1 MLNSIK
7 KIPKKVSI
15 PLSIIAVIVFI
26 ITVVLLNLEKI
37 VEKVSARFIN
47 GRVVIE
53 DIDLSF
59 SKPVVKNITLYDDKN
74 NVLFNSPE
82 VTANISFKNLLK
94 GRIDELNVNSAVVN
108 VVRDKDGIINFT
120 KLSKTKSEE
129 KPKNPINKV
138 ITSNVRVNY
147 EDYTF
152 STKLERKVE
161 NINAIVTA
169 SKEKL
174 VETADIDI
182 KDKNI
187 ELKTLFKDESND
199 KLASLQG
206 ELRIDKFLLDKD
218 LLKSL
223 VNNKKMHF
231 SDINIISDLSFK
243 TDKTIKNTYIIGN
256 LDIISEFFRYDDI
269 DSNIKDIKLSSK
281 FNGRDGEANLGLNIF
296 GENKDF
302 SLIYKDEELNSVI
315 SFDRVDEN
323 ILNKII
329 PIREKKLDL
338 KNINIKDIKTIV
350 HYSDDRGLSIKTT
363 MKPNNSEFKDIEL
376 NDFNLYISSKSGKNN
391 LSARIL
397 TKVKGIPEN
406 IALSVE
412 NQKDN
417 TDIILALKSPIKDNI
432 IPDINIRGKIENQKD
447 ILKAN
452 IDSNIVDFNMD
463 YKKNK
468 KLAKIYG
475 NKFTINYDVDKKKL
489 TDGKGRIPFDI
500 YHTANYL
507 DFVAKNNKIE
517 IKELKLADKANKN
530 NYLIA
535 KGNANLDNGEFKI
548 DYEGKAASI
557 SRKIKEIDLILSFDG
572 KGKVENKNNILSS
585 QGQINDLSL
594 EYIGKIDKI
603 NGTYNFKKVG
613 KDIKANLDTK
623 IASIGYDKY
632 KFENFNLNVNY
643 SENQVKI
650 KDFSNNL
657 ISLKGDYDVKN
668 QKVKANLFVDRLT
681 NKDVVLDKV
690 EFVLENLKANVE
702 GDIKNLQGAVDL
714 GSTVVTL
721 PSKDFVK
728 ITGKASIK
736 NSIVN
741 ISGINLDNNLI
752 TGKYNLKDK
761 NLDLKVS
768 LSEKHLEKYYG
779 AKDLGYI
786 LYGQI
791 DVKGVAGKIKAIAKG
806 RATNFEKQLP
816 DLAYNIEYNAE
827 NYSDGIASIKDLDII
842 DRKYGDIL
850 GLAGEVNL
858 KEKTL
863 DIKNKHKQ
871 IDLAK
876 LQNILSNPDIR
887 GIVNADLVVD
897 GTLTDPKYKLNMSS
911 SRVSIKNFKINDIL
925 LDLTGDKEKASLNKL
940 NLDVY
945 KNLIVGNG
953 YYDIKNKTYN
963 VIVKSNDKIDVS
975 KFQSFLTPYGIENAK
990 GKIALNV
997 EINEKTE
1004 KGYIN
1009 LENISL
1015 DSSKAK
1021 LKLTNFS
1028 GPINFGQ
1035 RRIDVGALKAS
1046 LNDSPLVIDGFV
1058 DLANI
1063 SKLDKEDLIRT
1074 LPYKLHFK
1082 MNNFYYAYPEVI
1094 KISGSTE
1101 ITATNEEV
1109 YGNLIIKDATIYD
1122 IPNNYYRDFFSLLRE
1137 QLRRVRTDVPQTKK
1151 EDKDSRKAK
1160 EKTEEIKRILNK
1172 LMPIDFIVKTEK
1184 PILIDM
1190 DNFNIVVPEVYGKL
1204 YIDLNING
1212 KKGKYYLTGETE
1224 IKDGYFYVGT
1234 NEFQVDRALSVF
1246 NENVALPEI
1255 NPNIFFESTIEMD
1268 DEEYR
1273 FNTMGKLNQL
1283 RYEISSK
1290 TAKVGGDL
1298 SALIVNPNADEH
1310 IYSYGD
1316 GSEIFITFMKNLI
1329 AGQVGQI
1336 VFGST
1341 TRYIK
1346 RKLNLTKFVIR
1357 PEVKIYNEDNN
1368 VVNKRDGVTDNRGMN
1383 PEIYNVNV
1391 KLEAKD
1397 NIYKDKLF
1405 WKASVRI
1412 IGTGKEAIKNQTMKV
1427 DSKVR
1432 EYDVGLEYKVDDSK
1446 TIEIGVGT
1454 VPDKYRTD
1462 ENKDYRKPNYHIGFK
1477 FRKRYRDFSE
1487 IFSF

>member
-7 KIPKKVSI
+7 KIPKKFSI
-15 PLSIIAVIVFI
+15 PLFIFAVIVFI
-26 ITVVLLNLEKI
+26 ITAVLLNLEKI
-37 VEKVSARFIN
+37 IEKVSSRFIN

-82 VTANISFKNLLK
+82 VTANISFKNLTK
-94 GRIDELNVNSAVVN
+94 GRIDELKVNSAVVN
-108 VVRDKDGIINFT
+108 VVRDKDGVINFT

-129 KPKNPINKV
+129 KPKNPLNKV
-138 ITSNVRVNY
+138 VVSNVRVNY

-152 STKLERKVE
+152 PTKLERKIE
-161 NINAIVTA
+161 NINAVVTA
-169 SKEKL
+169 NKEKL
-174 VETADIDI
+174 VETADI
-182 KDKNI
+182 NI
-187 ELKTLFKDESND
+187 EDENIQLETHFKDESND
-199 KLASLQG
+199 KVASLQG
-206 ELRIDKFLLDKD
+206 ELRVDKFLLDKD

-223 VNNKKMHF
+223 VNNKKIHF
-231 SDINIISDLSFK
+231 SDVNIISDLSFK

-256 LDIISEFFRYDDI
+256 LDIISDFFRYDDI
-269 DSNIKDIKLSSK
+269 DSDIKDIKLSGK

-338 KNINIKDIKTIV
+338 KNINIEDIKTIV
-350 HYSDDRGLSIKTT
+350 HYSDNRGLSIKTT
-363 MKPNNSEFKDIEL
+363 MKPNNSEYKGIEL
-376 NDFNLYISSKSGKNN
+376 NDFNLYISSKAGKNN

-397 TKVKGIPEN
+397 TKIKGITEN

-412 NQKDN
+412 NQKTN
-417 TDIILALKSPIKDNI
+417 TDIILALKSPVKDNI

-447 ILKAN
+447 ILKAD

-463 YKKNK
+463 YQKDK

-489 TDGKGRIPFDI
+489 TDGKGKIPFEI
-500 YHTANYL
+500 YHTGNYL
-507 DFVAKNNKIE
+507 DFIAKDNKIE
-517 IKELKLADKANKN
+517 IKELKLADKSNKN
-530 NYLIA
+530 NTFIA

-548 DYEGKAASI
+548 DYEGNSTSI
-557 SRKIKEIDLILSFDG
+557 KRKVKENDLILSFDG
-572 KGKVENKNNILSS
+572 KGKIENKNNILSS
-585 QGQINDLSL
+585 QGQINDLSF
-594 EYIGKIDKI
+594 EYIGKIEKI
-603 NGTYNFKKVG
+603 NGTYDLKKVREN
-613 KDIKANLDTK
+613 IEANVDTK

-632 KFENFNLNVNY
+632 NFKNFNLNVNY
-643 SENQVKI
+643 SGNQVKI

-657 ISLKGDYDVKN
+657 ISLKGNYDVKN
-668 QKVKANLFVDRLT
+668 EKVNANLSVNRIT
-681 NKDVVLDKV
+681 NKDVAFDKA

-702 GDIKNLQGAVDL
+702 GDVKNLQGTVDL
-714 GSTVVTL
+714 GSTVITL
-721 PSKDFVK
+721 PNGDFIK
-728 ITGKASIK
+728 ITGNASIK

-761 NLDLKVS
+761 NLDLKLS

-779 AKDLGYI
+779 GKDLGYM

-791 DVKGVAGKIKAIAKG
+791 DVKGIAGKIKAIAKG
-806 RATNFEKQLP
+806 RATNFEKKLP
-816 DLAYNIEYNAE
+816 DLAYNVEYNAE
-827 NYSDGIASIKDLDII
+827 NYTDGIVSINGLDII
-842 DRKYGDIL
+842 DKKYGDLFGVKGQI
-850 GLAGEVNL
+850 NL

-863 DIKNKHKQ
+863 DIRNKNKQ
-871 IDLAK
+871 MDLVK
-876 LQNILSNPDIR
+876 LQGILDNPNIR
-887 GIVNADLVVD
+887 GIVNTDLVVNGNFD
-897 GTLTDPKYKLNMSS
+897 NPSYKLNISS
-911 SRVSIKNFKINDIL
+911 SEVSIKTFKINDIL
-925 LDLTGDKEKASLNKL
+925 IDLTGDKEKADLNKL

-963 VIVKSNDKIDVS
+963 VIVKSNDKIDIS
-975 KFQSFLTPYGIENAK
+975 KFQSFFTPYGIENVK

-1009 LENISL
+1009 LENINLEST
-1015 DSSKAK
+1015 KAR
-1021 LKLTNFS
+1021 LKLSNFS
-1028 GPINFGQ
+1028 GPINFGE
-1035 RRIDVGALKAS
+1035 RRIDVGALRAT
-1046 LNDSPLVIDGFV
+1046 LNDSPLIVDGFV

-1082 MNNFYYAYPEVI
+1082 MNNFNYFYPEVI
-1094 KISGSTE
+1094 KLSASTE
-1101 ITATNEEV
+1101 LTITNEEV
-1109 YGNLIIKDATIYD
+1109 YGNLIVKDATIYD
-1122 IPNNYYRDFFSLLRE
+1122 IPNNYYRDFFSLIRE
-1137 QLRRVRTDVPQTKK
+1137 QLRKRRTDVALNNNK
-1151 EDKDSRKAK
+1151 DKQAKTDK
-1160 EKTEEIKRILNK
+1160 EKVEEMKKVLNK
-1172 LMPIDFIVKTEK
+1172 LMPIDFVVRTEK

-1190 DNFNIVVPEVYGKL
+1190 DNFNIAVPEIYGKL
-1204 YIDLNING
+1204 YVDLNLNG
-1212 KKGKYYLTGETE
+1212 KKGKYYITGESE
-1224 IKDGYFYVGT
+1224 LKEAYFFVGT
-1234 NEFQVDRALSVF
+1234 NEFKVDRALAVF
-1246 NENVALPEI
+1246 NENVPLPEI

-1268 DEEYR
+1268 DEEYYFSTIGR
-1273 FNTMGKLNQL
+1273 VNQL
-1283 RYEISSK
+1283 RYEISSR

-1298 SALIVNPNADEH
+1298 SALIVNPNADDN
-1310 IYSYGD
+1310 IYAYGE

-1346 RKLNLTKFVIR
+1346 RKFDLTKFIIR
-1357 PEVKIYNEDNN
+1357 PEVKIYNSDSSIN
-1368 VVNKRDGVTDNRGMN
+1368 RIGGTTDNRGLN
-1383 PEIYNVNV
+1383 PEIYNVNI

-1405 WKASVRI
+1405 WKVSARI
-1412 IGTGKEAIKNQTMKV
+1412 IGTGKDVIKNQTMKV

-1432 EYDVGLEYKVDDSK
+1432 EYDIGLEYKVDDSK

-1462 ENKDYRKPNYHIGFK
+1462 PNKDYRKPNYHVGFK

>member
-7 KIPKKVSI
+7 KIPKKFSI
-15 PLSIIAVIVFI
+15 PLFIFAVIVFI
-26 ITVVLLNLEKI
+26 ITAVLLNLEKI

-82 VTANISFKNLLK
+82 VTANISFKNLTK
-94 GRIDELNVNSAVVN
+94 GRIDELKVNSAVVN
-108 VVRDKDGIINFT
+108 VVRDKDGVINFT

-129 KPKNPINKV
+129 KPKNPLNKV
-138 ITSNVRVNY
+138 VVSNVRVNY

-152 STKLERKVE
+152 PTKLERKIE
-161 NINAIVTA
+161 NINAVVTA
-169 SKEKL
+169 NKEKL
-174 VETADIDI
+174 VETADI
-182 KDKNI
+182 NI
-187 ELKTLFKDESND
+187 EDENIQLETRFKDESND
-199 KLASLQG
+199 KVASLQG
-206 ELRIDKFLLDKD
+206 ELRVDKFLLDKD

-223 VNNKKMHF
+223 VNNKKLHF
-231 SDINIISDLSFK
+231 SDVNIISDLSFK
-243 TDKTIKNTYIIGN
+243 TDKTVKNTYITGN

-269 DSNIKDIKLSSK
+269 DSDIKDIKLSSK

-296 GENKDF
+296 GKNKDF
-302 SLIYKDEELNSVI
+302 SLAYKDEELNSVI
-315 SFDRVDEN
+315 TFDKIDES
-323 ILNKII
+323 ILNKIV

-338 KNINIKDIKTIV
+338 KNINMEDIKTIV
-350 HYSDDRGLSIKTT
+350 HYSDNRGLSIKTT
-363 MKPNNSEFKDIEL
+363 MKPNNSEFKGIEL
-376 NDFNLYISSKSGKNN
+376 NDFNLYISSKAGKNN

-397 TKVKGIPEN
+397 TKIKGIPEN
-406 IALSVE
+406 LALSVE

-417 TDIILALKSPIKDNI
+417 TDVILDLKSPIKDNI
-432 IPDINIRGKIENQKD
+432 VPDINVKAKIENKKD
-447 ILKAN
+447 TLKAN
-452 IDSNIVDFNMD
+452 IDSNIVDFNVD
-463 YKKNK
+463 YNKEK
-468 KLAKIYG
+468 KLTKVYG
-475 NKFTINYDVDKKKL
+475 DKFTINYDVDKKKL
-489 TDGKGRIPFDI
+489 TNGEGRIPFEI

-507 DFVAKNNKIE
+507 DFVAKDNKIQ
-517 IKELKLADKANKN
+517 IKELKLADKTNKN
-530 NYLIA
+530 SYFIA

-548 DYEGKAASI
+548 DYEGNSTSI
-557 SRKIKEIDLILSFDG
+557 KRKVKENDLILSFDG

-594 EYIGKIDKI
+594 EYIGKIEKI
-603 NGTYNFKKVG
+603 NGTYDFKKVG
-613 KDIKANLDTK
+613 KDIEANINTK

-632 KFENFNLNVNY
+632 NFKNFNLNVNY
-643 SENQVKI
+643 SGNQVKI

-657 ISLKGDYDVKN
+657 ISLKGNYDVKN
-668 QKVKANLFVDRLT
+668 EKVNANLSVNRIT
-681 NKDVVLDKV
+681 NKDVAFDKA

-714 GSTVVTL
+714 GSTVITL
-721 PSKDFVK
+721 PKGDFIK
-728 ITGKASIK
+728 ITGNASIK

-761 NLDLKVS
+761 NLDLKLS

-779 AKDLGYI
+779 GKDLGYM

-791 DVKGVAGKIKAIAKG
+791 DVKGIAGKIKAIAKG
-806 RATNFEKQLP
+806 RATNFEKKLP
-816 DLAYNIEYNAE
+816 DLAYNVEYNAE
-827 NYSDGIASIKDLDII
+827 NYTDGIVLINGLDII
-842 DRKYGDIL
+842 DKKYGDLFGVKGQI
-850 GLAGEVNL
+850 NL

-863 DIKNKHKQ
+863 DIRNKNKQ
-871 IDLAK
+871 MDLVK
-876 LQNILSNPDIR
+876 LQGILDNPNIR
-887 GIVNADLVVD
+887 GIVNTDLVVNGNFD
-897 GTLTDPKYKLNMSS
+897 NPSYKLNISS
-911 SRVSIKNFKINDIL
+911 SEVSIKNFKINNISI
-925 LDLTGDKEKASLNKL
+925 DLTGDKEKANLNKL

-963 VIVKSNDKIDVS
+963 VLVKSNDKIDIS
-975 KFQSFLTPYGIENAK
+975 KFQSFFTPYGIENVK

-1009 LENISL
+1009 LENINLEST
-1015 DSSKAK
+1015 KAR
-1021 LKLTNFS
+1021 LKLSNFS
-1028 GPINFGQ
+1028 GPINFGE
-1035 RRIDVGALKAS
+1035 RRIDVGALRAT
-1046 LNDSPLVIDGFV
+1046 LNDSPLIVDGFV

-1082 MNNFYYAYPEVI
+1082 MNNFNYFYPEVI
-1094 KISGSTE
+1094 KLSASTE
-1101 ITATNEEV
+1101 LTITNEEV
-1109 YGNLIIKDATIYD
+1109 YGNLIVKDATIYD
-1122 IPNNYYRDFFSLLRE
+1122 IPNNYYRDFFSLIRE
-1137 QLRRVRTDVPQTKK
+1137 QLRKRRTDVALNNNK
-1151 EDKDSRKAK
+1151 DKQAKTDK
-1160 EKTEEIKRILNK
+1160 EKVEEMKKVLNK
-1172 LMPIDFIVKTEK
+1172 LMPIDFVVRTEK

-1190 DNFNIVVPEVYGKL
+1190 DNFNIAVPEIYGKL
-1204 YIDLNING
+1204 YVDLNLNG
-1212 KKGKYYLTGETE
+1212 KKGKYYITGESE
-1224 IKDGYFYVGT
+1224 LKEAYFFVGT
-1234 NEFQVDRALSVF
+1234 NEFKVDRALAVF
-1246 NENVALPEI
+1246 NENVPLPEI

-1268 DEEYR
+1268 DEEYYFSTIGR
-1273 FNTMGKLNQL
+1273 VNQL
-1283 RYEISSK
+1283 RYEISSR

-1298 SALIVNPNADEH
+1298 SALIVNPNADDN
-1310 IYSYGD
+1310 IYAYGE

-1346 RKLNLTKFVIR
+1346 RKFDLTKFIIR
-1357 PEVKIYNEDNN
+1357 PEVKIYNSDSSIN
-1368 VVNKRDGVTDNRGMN
+1368 RIGGITDNRGLN
-1383 PEIYNVNV
+1383 PEIYNVNI

-1405 WKASVRI
+1405 WKVSARI
-1412 IGTGKEAIKNQTMKV
+1412 IGTGKDVIKNQTMKV

-1432 EYDVGLEYKVDDSK
+1432 EYDIGLEYKVDDSK

-1462 ENKDYRKPNYHIGFK
+1462 PNKDYRKPNYHVGFK

>member
-7 KIPKKVSI
+7 KIPKKFSI
-15 PLSIIAVIVFI
+15 PLFIFAVIVFI
-26 ITVVLLNLEKI
+26 ITAVLLNLEKI

-82 VTANISFKNLLK
+82 VTANISFKNLTK

-108 VVRDKDGIINFT
+108 VVRDKDGVINFT

-129 KPKNPINKV
+129 KPKNPLNKV
-138 ITSNVRVNY
+138 VVSNVRVNY

-152 STKLERKVE
+152 PTKLERKIE
-161 NINAIVTA
+161 NINAVVTA

-174 VETADIDI
+174 VETAHI
-182 KDKNI
+182 NI
-187 ELKTLFKDESND
+187 EDENIQLETRFKDESND
-199 KLASLQG
+199 KVASLQG
-206 ELRIDKFLLDKD
+206 ELRVDKFLLDKD

-223 VNNKKMHF
+223 VNNKKLHF
-231 SDINIISDLSFK
+231 SDVNIISDLSFK
-243 TDKTIKNTYIIGN
+243 TDKTVKNTYIIGN
-256 LDIISEFFRYDDI
+256 LDIISDFFRYDDI
-269 DSNIKDIKLSSK
+269 DSDIKNIKLSSK

-296 GENKDF
+296 GKNKDF
-302 SLIYKDEELNSVI
+302 SLAYKDEELNSVI
-315 SFDRVDEN
+315 TFDKIDES
-323 ILNKII
+323 ILNKIV

-338 KNINIKDIKTIV
+338 KNINIEDIKTIV
-350 HYSDDRGLSIKTT
+350 HYSDNRGLSIKTT
-363 MKPNNSEFKDIEL
+363 MKPNNSEFKGIEL
-376 NDFNLYISSKSGKNN
+376 NDFNLYISSKAGKNN

-397 TKVKGIPEN
+397 TKIKGIPEN
-406 IALSVE
+406 LALSVE

-432 IPDINIRGKIENQKD
+432 IPDINVKAKIENKKD
-447 ILKAN
+447 ILKVN
-452 IDSNIVDFNMD
+452 IDSNIVDFNLD
-463 YKKNK
+463 YNKDK
-468 KLAKIYG
+468 KLTKVYG
-475 NKFTINYDVDKKKL
+475 DKFTINYDVDKKKL
-489 TDGKGRIPFDI
+489 TNGEGRIPFEI
-500 YHTANYL
+500 YHTVNYL
-507 DFVAKNNKIE
+507 DFVAKDNKIQ
-517 IKELKLADKANKN
+517 IKELKLADKTNKN
-530 NYLIA
+530 SYFVA

-548 DYEGKAASI
+548 DYEGNSTSI
-557 SRKIKEIDLILSFDG
+557 KRKVKENDLILSFDG
-572 KGKVENKNNILSS
+572 KGKIENKNSILSS

-594 EYIGKIDKI
+594 EYIGKIEKI
-603 NGTYNFKKVG
+603 NGTYDLKKVREN
-613 KDIKANLDTK
+613 IEANVDTK

-632 KFENFNLNVNY
+632 NFKNFNLDINY
-643 SENQVKI
+643 SGNQVKI

-657 ISLKGDYDVKN
+657 ISLKGNYDVKN
-668 QKVKANLFVDRLT
+668 EKVNANLSVNRIT
-681 NKDVVLDKV
+681 NKDVAFDKV

-702 GDIKNLQGAVDL
+702 GDVKNLQGAVDL
-714 GSTVVTL
+714 GSTVITL
-721 PSKDFVK
+721 PKGDFIK
-728 ITGKASIK
+728 ITGNASIK

-761 NLDLKVS
+761 NLDLKLS

-779 AKDLGYI
+779 GKDLGYM

-791 DVKGVAGKIKAIAKG
+791 DVKGVEGKIKAIAKG
-806 RATNFEKQLP
+806 RATNFEKKLP
-816 DLAYNIEYNAE
+816 DLAYDVEYNAE
-827 NYSDGIASIKDLDII
+827 NYTDGIVSINGLDII
-842 DRKYGDIL
+842 DKKYGDLL
-850 GLAGEVNL
+850 GVKGQINL

-863 DIKNKHKQ
+863 DIRNKNKQ
-871 IDLAK
+871 MDLVK
-876 LQNILSNPDIR
+876 LQGILDNPNIR
-887 GIVNADLVVD
+887 GIVNTDLVVD
-897 GTLTDPKYKLNMSS
+897 GTFDNPSYKLNISS
-911 SRVSIKNFKINDIL
+911 SEVSIKTFKINDISI
-925 LDLTGDKEKASLNKL
+925 DLTGDKEKANLNKL

-963 VIVKSNDKIDVS
+963 VIVKSNDKIDIS
-975 KFQSFLTPYGIENAK
+975 KFQSFFTPYGIENVK

-1009 LENISL
+1009 LENINLEST
-1015 DSSKAK
+1015 KAR
-1021 LKLTNFS
+1021 LKLSNFS
-1028 GPINFGQ
+1028 GPINFGE
-1035 RRIDVGALKAS
+1035 RRIDVGALRAT
-1046 LNDSPLVIDGFV
+1046 LNDSPLIVDGFV

-1082 MNNFYYAYPEVI
+1082 MNNFNYFYPEVI
-1094 KISGSTE
+1094 KLSASTE
-1101 ITATNEEV
+1101 LTITNEEV
-1109 YGNLIIKDATIYD
+1109 YGNLIVKDATIYD
-1122 IPNNYYRDFFSLLRE
+1122 IPNNYYRDFFSLIRE
-1137 QLRRVRTDVPQTKK
+1137 QLRKRRTDVALNNNQ
-1151 EDKDSRKAK
+1151 DKQAKTDK
-1160 EKTEEIKRILNK
+1160 EKVEEMKKVLNK
-1172 LMPIDFIVKTEK
+1172 LMPIDFVVRTEK

-1190 DNFNIVVPEVYGKL
+1190 DNFNIAVPEIYGKL
-1204 YIDLNING
+1204 YVDLNLNG
-1212 KKGKYYLTGETE
+1212 KKGKYYITGESE
-1224 IKDGYFYVGT
+1224 LKEAYFFVGT
-1234 NEFQVDRALSVF
+1234 NEFKVDRALAVF
-1246 NENVALPEI
+1246 NENVPLPEI

-1268 DEEYR
+1268 DEEYYFSTIGR
-1273 FNTMGKLNQL
+1273 VNQL
-1283 RYEISSK
+1283 RYEISSR

-1298 SALIVNPNADEH
+1298 SALIVNPNADDN
-1310 IYSYGD
+1310 IYAYGE

-1346 RKLNLTKFVIR
+1346 RKFDLTKFIIR
-1357 PEVKIYNEDNN
+1357 PEVKIYNSDSSIN
-1368 VVNKRDGVTDNRGMN
+1368 RIGGTTDNRGLN
-1383 PEIYNVNV
+1383 PEIYNVNI

-1405 WKASVRI
+1405 WKVSARI
-1412 IGTGKEAIKNQTMKV
+1412 IGTGKDVIKNQTMKV

-1432 EYDVGLEYKVDDSK
+1432 EYDIGLEYKVDDSK

-1462 ENKDYRKPNYHIGFK
+1462 PNKDYRKPNYHVGFK